1 MTSFDQLAANLYRAW
16 AKAQVEHEPHG
27 SFPVP
32 NYLDLPATQRQVW
45 LAVARQA
52 AAEIAALH

>member
-32 NYLDLPATQRQVW
+32 NYLDLPATQRQTY
-45 LAVARQA
+45 RRDHHQ
-52 AAEIAALH
+52 